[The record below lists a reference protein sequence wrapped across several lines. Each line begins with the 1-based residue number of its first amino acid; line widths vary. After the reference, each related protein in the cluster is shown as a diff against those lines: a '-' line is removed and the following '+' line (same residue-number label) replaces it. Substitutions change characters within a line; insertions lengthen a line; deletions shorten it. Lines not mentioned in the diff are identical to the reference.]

1 MSAAGQMHCL
11 CFYSGSTAIFVIL
24 EVWINL
30 NFNYRKANY
39 SKRHAHSSTDNYLLF
54 VFSLCLYSVRTGEI
68 VAFSQ
73 SFCEFR
79 INHLTSQV
87 VGCQVALTGKNCT
100 YCIVL
105 GPMGSSQV
113 GLKKPHTY
121 TYMLPMKA
129 FMVLAPSLTTYLLG
143 YLRDFLYGKVCSL
156 QKLHI
161 ANFYV

>member
-87 VGCQVALTGKNCT
+87 VGCQVALTGEKLYLL
-100 YCIVL
+100 YCI
-105 GPMGSSQV
+105 GSYGFQP
-113 GLKKPHTY
+113 GWPEE
-121 TYMLPMKA
+121 A
-129 FMVLAPSLTTYLLG
+129 TYLHIHATYEG
-143 YLRDFLYGKVCSL
+143 LYGISPFTDN
-156 QKLHI
+156 I
-161 ANFYV
+161 PSGIP